1 VNSDQREF
9 LPDDLNGRIACL
21 LIGLLFGAIG
31 LSLLTLLLA
40 NPKKIFAGLVLVECS
55 LVASLFASCMVLWA
69 LFRPE
74 WIRRATHRIVQHLF
88 LLMAAL
94 FIPFAV
100 EAIIILLS
108 GKM

>member
-9 LPDDLNGRIACL
+9 LPDDLNGRTACL

-31 LSLLTLLLA
+31 FHLLTLLLA
-40 NPKKIFAGLVLVECS
+40 NPKKIFAVLVLVECS
-55 LVASLFASCMVLWA
+55 LVASLFASCLVLWA

-74 WIRRATHRIVQHLF
+74 WIRRATNRVVQHLF
-88 LLMAAL
+88 LLMAAM

-100 EAIIILLS
+100 EFIILLLS
-108 GKM
+108 GRI